1 MKGTRLVVVAA
12 VFGALVMTMTPG
24 LAVRRANC
32 VLAGTVSLSGPAN
45 LVTTTYGTGSFTP
58 SSALQC
64 TGPVSGKG
72 SPAGSFFY
80 FCQHNFVGPNP
91 ACHAQ
96 GYNGPNTNLD
106 KVYDA
111 VNKTQLKIASHAIGS
126 ASFSGFTGGVSC
138 SLSFEGHAFG
148 TVAEL
153 KITGFSCSNGYNGT
167 GSAYATAVPTINNV
181 KNCPPG
187 PGNVKLCFTK
197 LQFSGAIAVSG
208 P

>member
-1 MKGTRLVVVAA
+1 MRVSRLVLAFA
-12 VFGALVMTMTPG
+12 VLGALVFTMQPSY
-24 LAVRRANC
+24 AVRRVNC
-32 VLAGTVSLSGPAN
+32 VLSGSVSLSGPAN
-45 LVTTTYGTGSFTP
+45 LVTTTYGSGSFTP
-58 SSALQC
+58 SSVLQC
-64 TGPVSGKG
+64 AGPVSGKG

-106 KVYDA
+106 KLYDA
-111 VNKTQLKIASHAIGS
+111 QNTTPFKIASHAKGT
-126 ASFSGFTGGVSC
+126 ASFSGFKGGVNC

-148 TVAEL
+148 TAAEL
-153 KITGFSCSNGYNGT
+153 KILGFNCNNGFNGT
-167 GSAYATAVPTINNV
+167 GPAFATAVPTINNV
-181 KNCPPG
+181 NNCPPG

>member
-1 MKGTRLVVVAA
+1 MKATRLVVAA
-12 VFGALVMTMTPG
+12 AMFCALTMITTPG

-32 VLAGTVSLSGPAN
+32 VLAGSVSLGGPAN
-45 LVTTTYGTGSFTP
+45 LLTTAYGTGSFTP
-58 SSALQC
+58 SSLLQC

-80 FCQHNFVGPNP
+80 FCQHNYVGPNP

-96 GYNGPNTNLD
+96 GYNGPNTTLD
-106 KVYDA
+106 KLYDA
-111 VNKTQLKIASHAIGS
+111 TNNTQLKIASHAKGS

-138 SLSFEGHAFG
+138 SLSFEGHAYG

-153 KITGFSCSNGYNGT
+153 KITGFSCSNGYQGT

-181 KNCPPG
+181 NNCPPG
-187 PGNVKLCFTK
+187 PGNAKLCFSK
-197 LQFSGAIAVSG
+197 LQFSGVIAVSG